1 MMEMGGTSITVSL
14 RQDEITAIQKEMSE
28 LEMSRHELIKY
39 ALRRFLFPEERTRPL
54 NGRHV
59 HESLESD
66 SGHRIFI
73 VANGE
78 GKPDIQIGGKPE

>member
-1 MMEMGGTSITVSL
+1 MSVGTQITIYL
-14 RQDEITAIQKEMSE
+14 RADEVAAIKKEMPE

-78 GKPDIQIGGKPE
+78 GKPDIRIGGKPE